1 MQSARWSRIAGA
13 LIALA
18 VSPTRAAAAQ
28 GVALR
33 AAAAAGGIVKAE
45 RWASIVVTLDSS
57 RGTFNGELLL
67 TWEKRRS
74 GAS

>member
-1 MQSARWSRIAGA
+1 MHGGWRMAVAGA